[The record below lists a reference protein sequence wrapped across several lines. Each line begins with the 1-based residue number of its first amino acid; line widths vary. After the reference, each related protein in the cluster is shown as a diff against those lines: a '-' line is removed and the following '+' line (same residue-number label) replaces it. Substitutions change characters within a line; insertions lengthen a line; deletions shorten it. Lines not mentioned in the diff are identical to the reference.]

1 MIEQT
6 CKICGKKFMAQQSNY
21 TICSETCREKNAYT
35 MQRLYYYNNRLDK
48 LAYSSWYNANRR
60 ISKRKGNPCAIC
72 GQPLPDSRA
81 KYCLNCL
88 FEAYQNG
95 KRKWAYK
102 VLVCRGYD
110 LAMIDE
116 EIAQMR

>member
-6 CKICGKKFMAQQSNY
+6 CKICGKKFMAKQSNY
-21 TICSETCREKNAYT
+21 VTCSKTCSYANKRNMERLNYNKN
-35 MQRLYYYNNRLDK
+35 RSDK
-48 LAYSSWYNANRR
+48 LFYYHHYRTTHYVSR
-60 ISKRKGNPCAIC
+60 RKGNPCAIC
-72 GQPLPDSRA
+72 GKPLPDSRA

-110 LAMIDE
+110 LSMINE